1 MDFDKIVREWFYR
14 LPKGYA
20 DAPYSQQELAILDE
34 VMTEQGVSLPEAELE
49 KEKFTEPE
57 QMRNEA
63 DQLDQAFNDAKPVKE
78 ATQEDFYFPEGFE
91 ERIRDKEED
100 FNEFLAGMPG
110 GATNIML
117 QNFFDNMTNDDI
129 DDFIEMLYSRESVD
143 EIDPRDYNTGVG
155 AKLYNL
161 EPKGIGRGEIFLA
174 ALIRGA
180 KVSGGG
186 QSFDLTIGPDKYE
199 VKDYRT
205 KQSAAIRLGTK
216 GNVVRFPFWKQLIE
230 TLEIMEELQ
239 EANAFESIDNP
250 DIKAFAEYLNKPGKN
265 GKNRYEMI
273 PTGEF
278 NKTDLQEFEKGFKA
292 LSDYAQVDSKGYTM
306 VTLRGP
312 NVKPKAFNIEELPT
326 DIKDKVNLNIKG
338 DAGIENLATRLRRL
352 SYVRSPQ
359 SLEQDIDQVVKQTV
373 GDEIPFVVFR
383 PDGIKITKDFELA
396 NISQG
401 GIKIMEK

>member
-1 MDFDKIVREWFYR
+1 M
-14 LPKGYA
+14 
-20 DAPYSQQELAILDE
+20 SQS
-34 VMTEQGVSLPEAELE
+34 TVS
-49 KEKFTEPE
+49 
-57 QMRNEA
+57 Q
-63 DQLDQAFNDAKPVKE
+63 
-78 ATQEDFYFPEGFE
+78 
-91 ERIRDKEED
+91 
-100 FNEFLAGMPG
+100 
-110 GATNIML
+110 
-117 QNFFDNMTNDDI
+117 
-129 DDFIEMLYSRESVD
+129 SRSQSV
-143 EIDPRDYNTGVG
+143 
-155 AKLYNL
+155 
-161 EPKGIGRGEIFLA
+161 
-174 ALIRGA
+174 
-180 KVSGGG
+180 
-186 QSFDLTIGPDKYE
+186 DLTIGPDKYE